1 MVVLMSVSVAGFL
14 IDMVVVMGGCCGVR
28 GGFHY
33 GLVVVA
39 GNFVVGQVHGSGRG
53 LLWWW
58 GWVSLRVVVEGC

>member
-1 MVVLMSVSVAGFL
+1 MVVLISVSVAGFL

-39 GNFVVGQVHGSGRG
+39 GNFVVG
-53 LLWWW
+53 
-58 GWVSLRVVVEGC
+58 